1 MSYPVASNSDA
12 EQSSLQGT
20 FMDILNTFRISGS
33 ALQAQSIRLNTIS
46 SNLANVETT
55 STPEGG
61 PYKKKSVYFQS
72 TPKTFQEQLDQN
84 MQDGVQGV
92 KVAAITE
99 DQTPPRKVYNPSHP
113 DAKENGYVN
122 MPNINVL
129 EEMVDM
135 MSATRS
141 YQANVTSIKMAKR
154 MAMKALEIGR

>member
-1 MSYPVASNSDA
+1 
-12 EQSSLQGT
+12 
-20 FMDILNTFRISGS
+20 MDILNTFRISSS

-61 PYKKKSVYFQS
+61 PYRKKSVYFQS
-72 TPKTFQEQLDQN
+72 SPTTFQDQLEGSIKN
-84 MQDGVQGV
+84 GVQGV
-92 KVAAITE
+92 KVTGIAE
-99 DQTPPRKVYNPSHP
+99 DKTPPRKVYNPSHP
-113 DAKENGYVN
+113 DAKADGYVE

>member
-1 MSYPVASNSDA
+1 
-12 EQSSLQGT
+12 
-20 FMDILNTFRISGS
+20 MDILNTFRISGS
-33 ALQAQSIRLNTIS
+33 ALQAQSTRLNTCS

-61 PYKKKSVYFQS
+61 PYKKKSVVFQS
-72 TPKTFQEQLDQN
+72 TPLNFKDQLDGIRQG
-84 MQDGVQGV
+84 MQGV
-92 KVAAITE
+92 SVSKITE
-99 DQTPPRKVYNPSHP
+99 DANAPRKVYNPSHP
-113 DAKENGYVN
+113 DAKEDGYVE
-122 MPNINVL
+122 MPNISVL

>member
-1 MSYPVASNSDA
+1 
-12 EQSSLQGT
+12 
-20 FMDILNTFRISGS
+20 MDILNTFKISGS
-33 ALQAQSIRLNTIS
+33 ALQAQSTRLNTIS
-46 SNLANVETT
+46 SNLANIETT

-72 TPKTFQEQLDQN
+72 TPLSFQEQLETN
-84 MQDGVQGV
+84 MQKGLQGV
-92 KVAAITE
+92 AVTKIAE
-99 DQTPPRKVYNPSHP
+99 DSAPPRLVYNPSHP
-113 DAKENGYVN
+113 DANPDGYVE
-122 MPNINVL
+122 MPNINTL